1 LYYDYSFCDDIS
13 LYKKE
18 LDFLDKTIPNIN
30 IVAQNA
36 TTMPFS
42 FCLSKTRHVKALFSN
57 LKCYY
62 MFAAWE
68 TEKEKFLS
76 SIDKY
81 APFNDDLIQFALHNT
96 LDIDP
101 WEQSILQFILS
112 YSSNGLCSFDG
123 PYNQFNP
130 ELYRKH
136 LVKLMKTRNKNITSE
151 YQIKAQGDLNI
162 YEFPS
167 KLIEFIPNSIIIT
180 NRYISG
186 YKLLFEDKLKIYGV

>member
-1 LYYDYSFCDDIS
+1 MYYDYSFCDDIS

-81 APFNDDLIQFALHNT
+81 AP
-96 LDIDP
+96 
-101 WEQSILQFILS
+101 
-112 YSSNGLCSFDG
+112 
-123 PYNQFNP
+123 
-130 ELYRKH
+130 
-136 LVKLMKTRNKNITSE
+136 
-151 YQIKAQGDLNI
+151 
-162 YEFPS
+162 
-167 KLIEFIPNSIIIT
+167 
-180 NRYISG
+180 
-186 YKLLFEDKLKIYGV
+186 